1 LKHHD
6 PGVEPVGDKNAS
18 LLVGPGPGRQAD
30 CAPDIKS
37 LRSQLEFS
45 MNTLE
50 IAAGILALARYH
62 GSLPAAA
69 FFQNAENL
77 SETQMTTTTS
87 IGEPWMWA
95 AFSAFVLV
103 MLALDL
109 FIFGG
114 RKAHKVSIR
123 EAASWSLVWVSLAL
137 LFNAGLWWY
146 LNGAAG
152 PEIANRKALEF
163 LTGYLIE
170 KSLSV
175 DNVFIFLLIFSS
187 FHIAAEYQR
196 RVLIYGVL
204 GAIVMRAVMILAGA
218 WIVREFNWVLYIFG
232 FFLVVTGMRMLVM
245 AEKKPDLEKN
255 PVLKFARQHL
265 RISDGDHGEKF
276 SVMKDGVRHFTP
288 LFLVLILIEVT
299 DLVFAVDSIP
309 AIFAITTDPFIV
321 FTSNIFAIMGLR
333 ALYFLL
339 ADVADRFHLLKYG
352 LAMVLTFIGA
362 KMLIAPWY
370 HVPVVVS
377 LAIVAVLIGASVVA
391 SLIATRRP
399 T

>member
-1 LKHHD
+1 
-6 PGVEPVGDKNAS
+6 
-18 LLVGPGPGRQAD
+18 
-30 CAPDIKS
+30 
-37 LRSQLEFS
+37 
-45 MNTLE
+45 MNNT
-50 IAAGILALARYH
+50 I
-62 GSLPAAA
+62 
-69 FFQNAENL
+69 
-77 SETQMTTTTS
+77 S

-95 AFSAFVLV
+95 VFIAFVLV
-103 MLALDL
+103 MLVLDL
-109 FIFGG
+109 FVFGG
-114 RKAHKVSIR
+114 RKAHKVSVK
-123 EAASWSLVWVSLAL
+123 EAALWSLAWFSLAL

-146 LNGAAG
+146 LNGTAG
-152 PEIANRKALEF
+152 AEVADQKALEF

-187 FHIAAEYQR
+187 FHVAAEYQR

-204 GAIVMRAVMILAGA
+204 GAILMRAIMILAGA
-218 WIVREFNWVLYIFG
+218 WVVREYSWVLYLFG
-232 FFLVVTGMRMLVM
+232 AFLVVTGMRMLVM
-245 AEKKPDLEKN
+245 AEKEPDLEKN
-255 PVLKFARQHL
+255 PVLKFARRHL
-265 RISDGDHGEKF
+265 RIAEGDHGEKF
-276 SVMKDGVRHFTP
+276 SVMKNGVRYFTP

-339 ADVADRFHLLKYG
+339 ADVANRFHLLKYG

-362 KMLIAPWY
+362 KMLIMPWY
-370 HVPVVVS
+370 HVPVAAS

-391 SLIATRRP
+391 SLIATRNKP
-399 T
+399 SL